1 MTIFTNVV
9 LYLVSLFA
17 IWLGAGLIIKSVEKF
32 SHRLHISPFLI
43 SFVILGL
50 LTSIPET
57 AVGITAIVDKTPQ
70 IFVGNL
76 LGGTMVLFLLI
87 IPLLAVLGNG
97 ISINHNLNSKNLLS
111 LLGIIALP
119 GLFAIDQKLTT
130 IEGLILIACYALV
143 INYIHKNQ
151 VIETQPENI
160 LGLKLYSIVDLA
172 KVAIGIGIVFIS
184 SQVIV
189 SQTIFFASLINVPSF
204 YLSLIILSLG
214 TNLPEISI
222 AVRAILSGKKEVA
235 FGNYLGSATAN
246 TLLFG
251 TFTVF
256 NNNQILIQDSFV
268 MTFVFI
274 LLGLGTFYYFSK
286 SKKDISNKEGRILLS
301 IYALFVIYEI
311 VSGLLL

>member
-1 MTIFTNVV
+1 MGIFVNIF
-9 LYLVSLFA
+9 LYILSLFA

-32 SHRLHISPFLI
+32 SHRLHLSPFLI

-57 AVGITAIVDKTPQ
+57 AVGITSIIDKKPE

-97 ISINHNLNSKNLLS
+97 ININHNLDSKKLMYLLA
-111 LLGIIALP
+111 IIAVP
-119 GLFAIDQKLTT
+119 GLFAIDQRLTT
-130 IEGLILIACYALV
+130 IEGLILVGCYVLV

-151 VIETQPENI
+151 IPDNQPENI

-172 KVAIGIGIVFIS
+172 KVALGIGIVFIS
-184 SQVIV
+184 SQIIV
-189 SQTIFFASLINVPSF
+189 SQTIQFAGLMGIPSF

-251 TFTVF
+251 VFTVF
-256 NNNQILIQDSFV
+256 NNEQVFIQDSFII
-268 MTFVFI
+268 TFLFI
-274 LLGLGTFYYFSK
+274 ILGLGTFYYFSR
-286 SKKDISNKEGRILLS
+286 SKKDISKKEGLILLL
-301 IYALFVIYEI
+301 IYSLFVIYE
-311 VSGLLL
+311 VVKGLFF

>member
-1 MTIFTNVV
+1 MSIFVNIF
-9 LYLVSLFA
+9 LYLLSLFA

-32 SHRLHISPFLI
+32 SHRLHISPFII
-43 SFVILGL
+43 SFVILGV
-50 LTSIPET
+50 LTSIPEA
-57 AVGITAIVDKTPQ
+57 AVGITSIVDNNPQ

-76 LGGTMVLFLLI
+76 LGGTMVLFLFV

-97 ISINHNLNSKNLLS
+97 ISINHNLNPKNLLT

-119 GLFAIDQKLTT
+119 ALFAIDQKLTT
-130 IEGLILIACYALV
+130 VEGLILIACYALV
-143 INYIHKNQ
+143 INYIRKNQ
-151 VIETQPENI
+151 VPEAQPENI
-160 LGLKLYSIVDLA
+160 LGLKLYSIIDLA
-172 KVAIGIGIVFIS
+172 KVALGIGIVFIS

-189 SQTIFFASLINVPSF
+189 SQTVMFASLIGIPSF
-204 YLSLIILSLG
+204 YLSLLVLSLG

-251 TFTVF
+251 AFTVF
-256 NNNQILIQDSFV
+256 NNQQILIQDSFI

-274 LLGLGTFYYFSK
+274 VLGLGTFYYFSK
-286 SKKDISNKEGRILLS
+286 SKKDISKREGQILLS
-301 IYALFVIYEI
+301 IYALFVIYEV
-311 VSGLLL
+311 VSGLFL

>member
-1 MTIFTNVV
+1 MTILTNIV
-9 LYLVSLFA
+9 LYLLSLFA

-32 SHRLHISPFLI
+32 SHRLHVSPFLI

-57 AVGITAIVDKTPQ
+57 AVGITSIIDNNPQ

-76 LGGTMVLFLLI
+76 LGGTMVLFLLV
-87 IPLLAVLGNG
+87 IPLLAILGNG
-97 ISINHNLNSKNLLS
+97 ININHNLNSKNLLS
-111 LLGIIALP
+111 LLAIIALP
-119 GLFAIDQKLTT
+119 GLFAIDQKLTS
-130 IEGLILIACYALV
+130 IEGLILIASYALV

-172 KVAIGIGIVFIS
+172 KVALGIGIVFIS

-189 SQTIFFASLINVPSF
+189 SQTIFFANLINMPSF

-214 TNLPEISI
+214 TNLPELSI
-222 AVRAILSGKKEVA
+222 AIRAILSGKKEVA

-256 NNNQILIQDSFV
+256 NNQQILIQDSFLI
-268 MTFVFI
+268 TFIFI
-274 LLGLGTFYYFSK
+274 VLGLGTFYYFSR
-286 SKKDISNKEGRILLS
+286 SKKDISKKEGQILLS
-301 IYALFVIYEI
+301 IYSLFVVYEI
-311 VSGLLL
+311 VSGLFL